1 MGIASIILGILIALA
16 GFLCLFTPILTFF
29 SIGYFIIIL
38 FFIYGIWTIIHSIV
52 TKRYGISL
60 VFGIL
65 SLIVGIVGLVYP
77 ADLTLSTDMFI
88 LFLAGGWFI
97 AQGIFSI
104 IMAFQ
109 QKKLIGSFGWF
120 GLIMGILSIF
130 VGGYSFFQPV
140 AMILTLGI
148 LVSIYFIET
157 GFSLVSL
164 GTMYNS
170 LKKK

>member
-1 MGIASIILGILIALA
+1 
-16 GFLCLFTPILTFF
+16 
-29 SIGYFIIIL
+29 
-38 FFIYGIWTIIHSIV
+38 
-52 TKRYGISL
+52 
-60 VFGIL
+60 
-65 SLIVGIVGLVYP
+65 
-77 ADLTLSTDMFI
+77 
-88 LFLAGGWFI
+88 
-97 AQGIFSI
+97 
-104 IMAFQ
+104 MAFQ